1 MDIGF
6 ITLQDAA
13 NIALFI
19 APGYV
24 AIWTYS
30 AIYAKRDKS
39 FSHLLIESVA
49 ISLPLVAIVNW
60 AWQTIT
66 HQAPSSTDIFYV
78 VSIFVFSFAISI
90 LFAKL
95 RITKPI
101 RPLMNWVGLG
111 MPDEDFI
118 RSRFTELKKTNSSVT
133 VTLKSGEVF
142 SGTPSKG
149 SIFSVGAPREYYF
162 SNLAWFNSDDNRW
175 DEREGGLII
184 NLDAVNYIELTN

>member
-1 MDIGF
+1 MAVEF

-13 NIALFI
+13 NIALFV

-30 AIYAKRDKS
+30 AIFAKRDKN
-39 FSHLLIESVA
+39 FSRLLIESVA

-60 AWQTIT
+60 LWWMFSNHVPA
-66 HQAPSSTDIFYV
+66 STDIIYV
-78 VSIFVFSFAISI
+78 LSLFTFSFMVSAI
-90 LFAKL
+90 FAKL
-95 RITKPI
+95 RVLPPI
-101 RPLMNWVGLG
+101 RPVMNWIGFG

-149 SIFSVGAPREYYF
+149 SIFSVGSPREYYF
-162 SNLAWFNSDDNRW
+162 NNLAWFDNKEDTW
-175 DEREGGLII
+175 QERDGGLII
-184 NLDAVNYIELTN
+184 NLDAVNFIELTK